1 VFGVGAFKDGV
12 AFAAE
17 CVSGTSCTQAVS
29 IGAAHVVFK
38 MVGVCRD
45 CSVALCVDPEKAH
58 CIEY

>member
-45 CSVALCVDPEKAH
+45 CSMALCVDPEKAH